1 MKGGL
6 EELCGNS
13 NLEARSR
20 TLLRA
25 LLREFT
31 KCDDDDDGRGGE
43 EDFFLRRNTRASF
56 LSSNFCQG
64 REGRKN

>member
-31 KCDDDDDGRGGE
+31 KCDDDGGGE
-43 EDFFLRRNTRASF
+43 EDFYFLRRNTRASF

-64 REGRKN
+64 REGRQN

>member
-31 KCDDDDDGRGGE
+31 KCDDDGGGE
-43 EDFFLRRNTRASF
+43 EDFFFLRRNTRASF

-64 REGRKN
+64 REGRQN

>member
-31 KCDDDDDGRGGE
+31 KCDDDDGGGGGR
-43 EDFFLRRNTRASF
+43 RI
-56 LSSNFCQG
+56 SS
-64 REGRKN
+64 

>member
-31 KCDDDDDGRGGE
+31 KCDDDDDGRGGGGG
-43 EDFFLRRNTRASF
+43 FFLEKEHTCLFSF
-56 LSSNFCQG
+56 LEFLP
-64 REGRKN
+64 R

>member
-31 KCDDDDDGRGGE
+31 KCDDDGDGRGGG
-43 EDFFLRRNTRASF
+43 RRI
-56 LSSNFCQG
+56 SSS
-64 REGRKN
+64 